1 MRKQATHDLGD
12 EDADEADWRHAVVND
27 KARGQRKRK
36 RKSNRKQTHERT
48 TDEPFVQVPL
58 WWIKLAAKDAR
69 SPATLVLIELLH
81 AAWKAKSSTFPLPNG
96 RLKKLGVGREAKRRA
111 LQDLERAG
119 LITVERPTRKTLIVS
134 LIAVSG

>member
-96 RLKKLGVGREAKRRA
+96 RLKVLGVNRETKRRV
-111 LQDLERAG
+111 LRNLERRP
-119 LITVERPTRKTLIVS
+119 LLTVERRPRKTPIITLIG
-134 LIAVSG
+134 L

>member
-1 MRKQATHDLGD
+1 MTANAAERDLAEWDAEIEAEFRRAVAANKTAGRRKK
-12 EDADEADWRHAVVND
+12 
-27 KARGQRKRK
+27 KA
-36 RKSNRKQTHERT
+36 
-48 TDEPFVQVPL
+48 EPFVMVPL
-58 WWIKLAAKDAR
+58 WWIAA
-69 SPATLVLIELLH
+69 ATKATKTRKALVCVELLY